1 MSTILPDAPWRRR
14 EGLDRLA
21 AILGGSVGEAR
32 FVGGVVRDTL
42 LGIDAADRGTVAAH
56 AVSAGAACCTKR
68 LSGCPD
74 VTTIFTGNCC

>member
-1 MSTILPDAPWRRR
+1 MEKLKLPLNELRV
-14 EGLDRLA
+14 E
-21 AILGGSVGEAR
+21 SFE
-32 FVGGVVRDTL
+32 